1 MTGSCNMPTL
11 CDRCGERRATGQSST
26 TTVTLDGTQTNVTES
41 LCAVCSAAE
50 QRAYELQAE
59 AIQAQMNAELA
70 DGSLYERL
78 RSEIPAMVQAGDP
91 EQLANAAVYLDRM
104 REALGG
110 VPFPEDLERFANQHR
125 PPAA

>member
-1 MTGSCNMPTL
+1 MTGSCNLPTL

-41 LCAVCSAAE
+41 LCAVCAAAD
-50 QRAYELQAE
+50 RTAYELRA
-59 AIQAQMNAELA
+59 AAAQKQMRAELA
-70 DGSLYERL
+70 DGSFYERL
-78 RSEIPAMVQAGDP
+78 RSEIPAMVQAGDQ

-104 REALGG
+104 REALG
-110 VPFPEDLERFANQHR
+110 VAFPEDLERFANQHR

>member
-1 MTGSCNMPTL
+1 MTGSFNLPTL
-11 CDRCGERRATGQSST
+11 CDRCGERRTTGQSST

-41 LCAVCSAAE
+41 LCAVCAAAD
-50 QRAYELQAE
+50 QKAYELLAE
-59 AIQAQMNAELA
+59 ANQTQMRAELA
-70 DGSLYERL
+70 DGSFYERL

-104 REALGG
+104 REALG
-110 VPFPEDLERFANQHR
+110 VSLPDDLERFANQHR